1 MPKSVNNI
9 FYNKLKFSK
18 MLDAYERASKNKHKC
33 KEVIMYE
40 LDLAN
45 NLIVTLKQLYSGTYK
60 VGLYR
65 QFRIYEPKE
74 RIIQSLPFRDRIV
87 QQWYV
92 EEFIKPI
99 FVPKF
104 IQDTYACLEERGV
117 HSSVKKLNKY
127 MYEYSK
133 KNEDFY
139 ILKCDISKFFYSIN
153 KEILYGIIKRY
164 VRDKAFLKL
173 TKQLIYHDNKKVG
186 IPIGNYTSQYFAN
199 IYLNVLDHFV
209 KEELK
214 IEYYVRYMDDFVLL
228 LEDKEGCKKTLE
240 ILKKFLEERLELKL
254 NKKTN
259 YFRGSQGV
267 NFCGYKIYKTH
278 IMLKKENKK
287 KIKNKIKKW
296 NKLYYNKKLDLKN
309 TTIKLNSWIG
319 HAQNADTF
327 FLVNKMIRRCEWLYN
342 ENTYG
347 WEKNNE

>member
-18 MLDAYERASKNKHKC
+18 MLDAYERSSKNKHKC

-65 QFRIYEPKE
+65 QFRIYEPK
-74 RIIQSLPFRDRIV
+74 
-87 QQWYV
+87 
-92 EEFIKPI
+92 
-99 FVPKF
+99 
-104 IQDTYACLEERGV
+104 ACLEERGV
-117 HSSVKKLNKY
+117 HSGVKKL
-127 MYEYSK
+127 
-133 KNEDFY
+133 
-139 ILKCDISKFFYSIN
+139 
-153 KEILYGIIKRY
+153 
-164 VRDKAFLKL
+164 
-173 TKQLIYHDNKKVG
+173 
-186 IPIGNYTSQYFAN
+186 
-199 IYLNVLDHFV
+199 
-209 KEELK
+209 
-214 IEYYVRYMDDFVLL
+214 
-228 LEDKEGCKKTLE
+228 
-240 ILKKFLEERLELKL
+240 
-254 NKKTN
+254 
-259 YFRGSQGV
+259 
-267 NFCGYKIYKTH
+267 
-278 IMLKKENKK
+278 NKK

>member
-117 HSSVKKLNKY
+117 HSSV
-127 MYEYSK
+127 
-133 KNEDFY
+133 
-139 ILKCDISKFFYSIN
+139 
-153 KEILYGIIKRY
+153 
-164 VRDKAFLKL
+164 
-173 TKQLIYHDNKKVG
+173 
-186 IPIGNYTSQYFAN
+186 
-199 IYLNVLDHFV
+199 
-209 KEELK
+209 
-214 IEYYVRYMDDFVLL
+214 
-228 LEDKEGCKKTLE
+228 
-240 ILKKFLEERLELKL
+240 
-254 NKKTN
+254 
-259 YFRGSQGV
+259 
-267 NFCGYKIYKTH
+267 
-278 IMLKKENKK
+278 
-287 KIKNKIKKW
+287 
-296 NKLYYNKKLDLKN
+296 
-309 TTIKLNSWIG
+309 
-319 HAQNADTF
+319 
-327 FLVNKMIRRCEWLYN
+327 
-342 ENTYG
+342 
-347 WEKNNE
+347 